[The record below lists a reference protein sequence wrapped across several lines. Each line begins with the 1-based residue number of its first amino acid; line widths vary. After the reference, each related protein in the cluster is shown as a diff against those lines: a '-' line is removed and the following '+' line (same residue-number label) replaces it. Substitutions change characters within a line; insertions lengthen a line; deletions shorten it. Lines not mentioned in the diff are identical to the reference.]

1 MAPEESQQ
9 AGGPHQPGQADGG
22 GDGPRDR
29 SALIYCGL
37 CGALNPAGN
46 HYCAACGTTLVD
58 AFHASEGLRV
68 FERPDAASRLIEI
81 VPSGRELEVVDDAD
95 APADYAR
102 VRVQSGRLGYIRL
115 QEVEALSGG
124 GVSAGSS
131 NQAGAPA
138 QRAPDINVNAVGCIS
153 STGAIGSLTLLLATA
168 ALGLALLALSD
179 SADTGILA
187 AVFCVVVLPFLLLT
201 TGFYLY
207 ARSRDERLKRETEE
221 E

>member
-1 MAPEESQQ
+1 MATSDSE
-9 AGGPHQPGQADGG
+9 QPGSGPSSPEDSANGG
-22 GDGPRDR
+22 AGSGSGSGSGSRER

-46 HYCAACGTTLVD
+46 HFCAACGTTLVD

-81 VPSGRELEVVDDAD
+81 VPSGRELDVVDDAD

-102 VRVQSGRLGYIRL
+102 VRLASGRLGYIRL
-115 QEVEALSGG
+115 QEVEELAASGVVRDG
-124 GVSAGSS
+124 TD
-131 NQAGAPA
+131 
-138 QRAPDINVNAVGCIS
+138 RTPDINTNARGCIS
-153 STGAIGSLTLLLATA
+153 STGAIGSLALLLATA
-168 ALGLALLALSD
+168 AFGLALLALSD

-187 AVFCVVVLPFLLLT
+187 AVFCVVILPILLLT

-207 ARSRDERLKRETEE
+207 ARSHDSRETE
-221 E
+221 

>member
-1 MAPEESQQ
+1 MASND
-9 AGGPHQPGQADGG
+9 PGQPTGPTPPPTHADA
-22 GDGPRDR
+22 DVDTSSQMER

-81 VPSGRELEVVDDAD
+81 VPSGRELDIVEDAD

-102 VRVQSGRLGYIRL
+102 VRLQSGRLGYIRL
-115 QEVEALSGG
+115 QEVETLAGMAASGR
-124 GVSAGSS
+124 
-131 NQAGAPA
+131 QDDHA
-138 QRAPDINVNAVGCIS
+138 QRAPDINVHAIGCVS
-153 STGAIGSLTLLLATA
+153 STGAIGSLALLLATA
-168 ALGLALLALSD
+168 ALGLAFLALSD
-179 SADTGILA
+179 SADAGVLA

-207 ARSRDERLKRETEE
+207 ARSRDERQKREGE
-221 E
+221 

>member
-1 MAPEESQQ
+1 MATNDPDQPAGPTPPPER
-9 AGGPHQPGQADGG
+9 AGGDAAGTPSVE
-22 GDGPRDR
+22 R

-81 VPSGRELEVVDDAD
+81 VPAGRELDVVEDAD
-95 APADYAR
+95 APADYVR
-102 VRVQSGRLGYIRL
+102 VRLQSGRLGYIRL
-115 QEVEALSGG
+115 QEVEALAGMAAGG
-124 GVSAGSS
+124 GGSGQVS
-131 NQAGAPA
+131 
-138 QRAPDINVNAVGCIS
+138 RAPDINVHAIGCIS
-153 STGAIGSLTLLLATA
+153 STGAIGSLALLLATA

-179 SADTGILA
+179 SADAGILA

-207 ARSRDERLKRETEE
+207 ARSRDERLKREAEGE
-221 E
+221 

>member
-1 MAPEESQQ
+1 VATSDPE
-9 AGGPHQPGQADGG
+9 QPGSAPLSPDGG
-22 GDGPRDR
+22 SSAGAGQRER

-37 CGALNPAGN
+37 CGALNPSGN

-81 VPSGRELEVVDDAD
+81 VPSGRELDVVDDAD

-102 VRVQSGRLGYIRL
+102 VRLASGRLGYIRL
-115 QEVEALSGG
+115 QEVEELAAAGGIAGEG
-124 GVSAGSS
+124 GV
-131 NQAGAPA
+131 
-138 QRAPDINVNAVGCIS
+138 RTPDINTNARGCIS
-153 STGAIGSLTLLLATA
+153 STGAIGSLALLLATA

-187 AVFCVVVLPFLLLT
+187 AVFCVVILPFLLLT

-207 ARSRDERLKRETEE
+207 ARSHDSRDQE
-221 E
+221 

>member
-1 MAPEESQQ
+1 MASNDPEQ
-9 AGGPHQPGQADGG
+9 ASEPTSSPDRADA
-22 GDGPRDR
+22 DLDTTPRLDR
-29 SALIYCGL
+29 SALIFCGL

-81 VPSGRELEVVDDAD
+81 VPSGRELDVVEDAD

-102 VRVQSGRLGYIRL
+102 VRLQSGRLGYIRL
-115 QEVEALSGG
+115 QEVETL
-124 GVSAGSS
+124 AGLAATGH
-131 NQAGAPA
+131 QDDHA
-138 QRAPDINVNAVGCIS
+138 QRAPDINVHAIGCVS
-153 STGAIGSLTLLLATA
+153 STGAVGSLALLLATA
-168 ALGLALLALSD
+168 ALGLAFLALSD
-179 SADTGILA
+179 SADAGILA

-207 ARSRDERLKRETEE
+207 ARSRDERLRREGE
-221 E
+221 

>member
-1 MAPEESQQ
+1 VASNDPVEST
-9 AGGPHQPGQADGG
+9 GPTPPPDRPG
-22 GDGPRDR
+22 RDR

-81 VPSGRELEVVDDAD
+81 VPAGRELDVVEDAD

-102 VRVQSGRLGYIRL
+102 VRLQSGRLGYIRL
-115 QEVEALSGG
+115 QEVEALAGG
-124 GVSAGSS
+124 SAAVERGE
-131 NQAGAPA
+131 PA
-138 QRAPDINVNAVGCIS
+138 QRAPDINVHAIGCIS
-153 STGAIGSLTLLLATA
+153 STGAMGSLALLLATA
-168 ALGLALLALSD
+168 ALGLALLALSE
-179 SADTGILA
+179 SADAGILA

-207 ARSRDERLKRETEE
+207 ARSRDERLKQEAEGE
-221 E
+221 

>member
-1 MAPEESQQ
+1 MASNDPEQPTGPALPPDRAEDE
-9 AGGPHQPGQADGG
+9 AGRSPQLE
-22 GDGPRDR
+22 R

-81 VPSGRELEVVDDAD
+81 VPSGRELDVVEDAD

-102 VRVQSGRLGYIRL
+102 VRLQSGRLGYIRL
-115 QEVEALSGG
+115 QEVEALAGLAASGG
-124 GVSAGSS
+124 GGEH
-131 NQAGAPA
+131 G
-138 QRAPDINVNAVGCIS
+138 QRAPDINVHAIGCVS
-153 STGAIGSLTLLLATA
+153 STGAIGSLALLLATA
-168 ALGLALLALSD
+168 ALGLAFLALSE
-179 SADTGILA
+179 SADAGILA

-207 ARSRDERLKRETEE
+207 ARARDERLKREAEE
-221 E
+221 

>member
-1 MAPEESQQ
+1 MASNDPEQPT
-9 AGGPHQPGQADGG
+9 GPTPPPDRADAE
-22 GDGPRDR
+22 DRSTPNLDR

-81 VPSGRELEVVDDAD
+81 VPSGRELDVVEDAD
-95 APADYAR
+95 APADYVR
-102 VRVQSGRLGYIRL
+102 VRLQSGRLGYIRL
-115 QEVEALSGG
+115 QEVEALAGNAASGHQDDH
-124 GVSAGSS
+124 AR
-131 NQAGAPA
+131 
-138 QRAPDINVNAVGCIS
+138 RAPDINVHAIGCIS
-153 STGAIGSLTLLLATA
+153 STGAIGSLALLLATA

-179 SADTGILA
+179 SADAGILA
-187 AVFCVVVLPFLLLT
+187 AVFCAVVLPFLLLT

-207 ARSRDERLKRETEE
+207 ARSRDERLKREGE
-221 E
+221 

>member
-1 MAPEESQQ
+1 MATSDPENPASDS
-9 AGGPHQPGQADGG
+9 ASADR
-22 GDGPRDR
+22 DLPETARARDR

-46 HYCAACGTTLVD
+46 HFCAACGTTLVD

-81 VPSGRELEVVDDAD
+81 VPSGRELDIVDDAD

-102 VRVQSGRLGYIRL
+102 VRLASGRLGYIRL
-115 QEVEALSGG
+115 QEVEALVAAGG
-124 GVSAGSS
+124 MATADGDHTL
-131 NQAGAPA
+131 
-138 QRAPDINVNAVGCIS
+138 RAPDINTNARGCIS
-153 STGAIGSLTLLLATA
+153 STGAIGALALFLATA

-187 AVFCVVVLPFLLLT
+187 AVFCVVVIPFLLLT
-201 TGFYLY
+201 IGFYLY
-207 ARSRDERLKRETEE
+207 ARSREGRIERGEDK
-221 E
+221 